1 LLDFELFYA
10 YISYII
16 DFGEI
21 MLKKQETKQSEIEMV
36 ILENLVPENHL
47 LRKISKHIDFNFVRD
62 KLSKFYCE
70 DNGRPP
76 VDPVVL
82 FKIIFLGFLYGIR
95 SERQLMREI
104 EVNLAYRWFL
114 GYKINEPVPHH
125 STLSFNRLHRF
136 QNSDVFR
143 ELFDEIVF
151 LAIRKKLVT
160 GEVLYT
166 DSTHLKANANKKK
179 FEKRDVEGTAK
190 HYLNELEEDVNK
202 DRLRHGKK
210 ELKDKPKDPEIK
222 EKRISTTDPDSG
234 YMCRDF
240 KEEGFAYL
248 DHRTVDSKHN
258 IITDVHV
265 TPGNVHDSIPYIK
278 RLDHQINRF
287 GFDVQAV
294 GLDAGYNTVAV
305 CHGLKQRNIYGV
317 LAYKAPSS
325 DKDHIRKK
333 YFTYDGERD
342 IYICP
347 EGYPLKYQNTGRDGY
362 QQFVSDPEIC
372 SKCPRIA
379 ECTKDRNHRKLIA
392 RHVWEDDKIEIDKNR
407 LTKEGI
413 EIYKR
418 RKETVERSFA
428 DAKQLHGYR
437 YARYRGILS
446 VTFQCIMTA
455 ICQNIK
461 KIANLLDKYPKVRPE
476 TMVSGLSSDL
486 SVLILSLY
494 VLINSFLG
502 QIAGVSNF
510 FKKNECCLEIG

>member
-1 LLDFELFYA
+1 
-10 YISYII
+10 
-16 DFGEI
+16 
-21 MLKKQETKQSEIEMV
+21 MLRKQDSKQSEIEMV
-36 ILENLVPENHL
+36 ILEDLVPENHL
-47 LRKISKHIDFNFVRD
+47 LRKISKHIDFNFVRE
-62 KLSKFYCE
+62 KLSPFYCD

-82 FKIIFLGFLYGIR
+82 FKIYFLGFLYGIR

-114 GYKINEPVPHH
+114 GYKINEPIPHH
-125 STLSFNRLHRF
+125 STLSYNRLHRF
-136 QNSDVFR
+136 QDSDVFR

-179 FEKRDVEGTAK
+179 FEKKDVEGTAK
-190 HYLNELEEDVNK
+190 HYLDELEEDVNK

-210 ELKDKPKDPEIK
+210 ELKDKAKEPEVK
-222 EKRISTTDPDSG
+222 EVRVSTTDPESG

-248 DHRTVDSKHN
+248 DHRTVDGKHN

-265 TPGNVHDSIPYIK
+265 TPGNVHDSIPYIE
-278 RLDHQINRF
+278 RLDHQIDRF

-305 CHGLKQRNIYGV
+305 CHGLKMRNIYGV

-325 DKDHIRKK
+325 DKNHIRKK
-333 YFTYDGERD
+333 LFEYDSEQD
-342 IYICP
+342 VYICP
-347 EGYPLKYQNTGRDGY
+347 EGFRLKYQNTGRDGY
-362 QQFVSDPEIC
+362 QQFVSEPEIC
-372 SKCPRIA
+372 SKCPRLE

-392 RHVWEDDKIEIDKNR
+392 RHVWEEDKAEMDKNR
-407 LTKEGI
+407 LTKEGM

-437 YARYRGILS
+437 YARYRGIMS
-446 VTFQCIMTA
+446 VTFQCLMTA

-461 KIANLLDKYPKVRPE
+461 KIANLLDKNLKVRPE
-476 TMVSGLSSDL
+476 AIASVLSANS
-486 SVLILSLY
+486 SALILSLY
-494 VLINSFLG
+494 TLINVFLTDSTV
-502 QIAGVSNF
+502 ISDIFSV
-510 FKKNECCLEIG
+510 KNRCLKNC